1 MQERLKGFRGTVT
14 TVGVAYVL
22 LGLLNLAQGSASVL
36 ADFGL
41 APAILSDAHFQDF
54 YHWHF
59 VLMITIG
66 VLMVLLGRLV
76 VGIRPQRICAWTLV
90 AVQLHYLYLDLRTSV
105 WGSGLYDHPKSLV
118 PVAIGALMTL
128 AFLVVAMRRAES
140 SGRSSA
146 G

>member
-1 MQERLKGFRGTVT
+1 MQERLKGFRGTAT
-14 TVGVAYVL
+14 TVGVAYVV

-36 ADFGL
+36 ADFGF
-41 APAILSDAHFQDF
+41 APAVLDDALFQDF

-59 VLMITIG
+59 VLMITSG

-76 VGIRPQRICAWTLV
+76 VGVRPQRVCAWTLF
-90 AVQLHYLYLDLRTSV
+90 ALQLHYLYLDLRTSV

-118 PVAIGALMTL
+118 PAAIGALMTL

-140 SGRSSA
+140 SGSGSA